1 MTVEEFY
8 NQEANKKPFT
18 ESAFKNTKGVTW
30 KDGKPQQNVIHA
42 TDEMLAFAEAYH
54 KMKMNE
60 SDGTGLT
67 PANKKKMWHIDAQA
81 QVGND
86 LSNEEVA
93 FFNAHLDLMKIAT
106 REEFEH
112 FEYHSGKL

>member
-1 MTVEEFY
+1 MTAKDFYKKRLGEDSTIGSIQLMEEY
-8 NQEANKKPFT
+8 
-18 ESAFKNTKGVTW
+18 
-30 KDGKPQQNVIHA
+30 
-42 TDEMLAFAEAYH
+42 AEAYH
-54 KMKMNE
+54 QMRMNE